1 MNELI
6 LLIPILLPVLAGL
19 FAGLLPALRRDRAL
33 YPFVTI
39 VLAINAAAVLLIA
52 FLPELRLGILAD
64 GTKFSIAFRND
75 DISRLFSVISALAWL
90 ITAVY
95 SYRYMKHEDAHPRF
109 YAFYLIVIGLI
120 QALDYASNLITMYL
134 CYEFMT
140 LCSVPLVLHSLSKEA
155 ISAGLKYLFYSIA
168 GAFMALFGFFFIF
181 SYSNTLEFMPG
192 GVVDSTLLAGHEPV
206 FLVGIFFALLG
217 LCTKAGMFPMHGWLP
232 TAHPIA
238 PAPASA
244 QLSAVITKAGVLC
257 VIRTVFFAVGAER
270 LAGTWV
276 QYAWMIL
283 ALITIFMGS
292 MMAYREHG
300 IKKRLAYSTVSQV
313 SYILLGLSFLTPT
326 AITGALL
333 HVVFHMAAKSALF
346 LCAGSMIVKAGKT
359 RTDEV
364 RGLGISMPVTF
375 WCWTLAALTLIGIP
389 PTSAFLSKWYIATGA
404 LSSTGVATGG
414 ISAVLSWLAPVILLV
429 SALLTAGYLLPLS
442 VNGFFPGRDF
452 KRESVP
458 HLDTERAF
466 TLPVCIFAAVAVLLG
481 LYAAPLIHFIT
492 QISL

>member
-6 LLIPILLPVLAGL
+6 LLIPILMPVIAGVLAA
-19 FAGLLPALRRDRAL
+19 FLPSLRRDRAL
-33 YPFVTI
+33 YPFVTA
-39 VLAINAAAVLLIA
+39 VLVVNAAAVIA
-52 FLPELRLGILAD
+52 VACLPEIRFDVLAA
-64 GTKFSIAFRND
+64 GTKFAIAFQSD
-75 DISRLFSVISALAWL
+75 DVSRLFSVISSLAWL

-95 SYRYMKHEDAHPRF
+95 SYKYMEHEDAHPRF

-120 QALDYASNLITMYL
+120 NALDYSANLITMYL

-140 LCSVPLVLHSLSKEA
+140 LCSVPLVLHSLTKEA

-168 GAFMALFGFFFIF
+168 GALMALFGFFFIF
-181 SYSNTLEFMPG
+181 AYSHTLEFAPG
-192 GVVDSTLLAGHEPV
+192 GVIDSALLAGHEPA
-206 FLVGIFFALLG
+206 FLAGIFVALLG

-257 VIRTVFFAVGAER
+257 VIRMVFFTVGAER

-292 MMAYREHG
+292 MMAYRERG

-313 SYILLGLSFLTPT
+313 SYVLLGLSFLTPT
-326 AITGALL
+326 AITGSLL

-346 LCAGSMIVKAGKT
+346 LCAGSIIFKTGKT
-359 RTDEV
+359 RTDEL
-364 RGLGISMPVTF
+364 RGLGVSMPVTC

-404 LSSTGVATGG
+404 LSSAGTAGG
-414 ISAVLSWLAPVILLV
+414 LLGVLSWAAPVVLLI
-429 SALLTAGYLLPLS
+429 SALLTAGYLLPVTVS
-442 VNGFFPGRDF
+442 GFFPGRDF
-452 KRESVP
+452 DRTKAPR
-458 HLDTERAF
+458 LDRDRAL
-466 TLPVCIFAAVAVLLG
+466 TMPVCVFTAVAVFLG
-481 LYAAPLIHFIT
+481 LYAAPLIRFIT